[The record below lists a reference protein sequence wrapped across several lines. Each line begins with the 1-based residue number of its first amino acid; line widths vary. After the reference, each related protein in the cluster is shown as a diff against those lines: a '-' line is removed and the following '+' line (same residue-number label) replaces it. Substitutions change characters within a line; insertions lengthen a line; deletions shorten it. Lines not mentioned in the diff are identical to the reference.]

1 MPDTDLLDEIERLAD
16 AEADISER
24 KIAAMKAAADAGVSL
39 RRIAARAHMSHE
51 SVRKIISQ

>member
-24 KIAAMKAAADAGVSL
+24 KIAAMKAAVDAGVSL